1 MWRSQKRSVQLRLG
15 YGRFDRVEDN
25 KAPLREGAGCA
36 VAVVLS
42 FRKVK
47 KPRSLERDVSKRQVY
62 QLMSDAG
69 LQLAVATKINPD
81 STDPLVACAGA

>member
-15 YGRFDRVEDN
+15 YDRFDRIEDN

-47 KPRSLERDVSKRQVY
+47 KTRSLEHDVSKRQVY
-62 QLMSDAG
+62 RLMRG
-69 LQLAVATKINPD
+69 VQKGNRTLPRLIEPT
-81 STDPLVACAGA
+81 LVTAQ

>member
-1 MWRSQKRSVQLRLG
+1 MEVSKAICSVEIGLRPI
-15 YGRFDRVEDN
+15 RCVEDN
-25 KAPLREGAGCA
+25 KAPLRKGAGCA

-62 QLMSDAG
+62 RLMRG
-69 LQLAVATKINPD
+69 VQKGNRTLPRLIEPT
-81 STDPLVACAGA
+81 LVTAQ

>member
-15 YGRFDRVEDN
+15 YGRFDRVEDI

-47 KPRSLERDVSKRQVY
+47 KTRSLERDVSKRQVY
-62 QLMSDAG
+62 RLMRG
-69 LQLAVATKINPD
+69 VQKGNRTLPRLIEPT
-81 STDPLVACAGA
+81 LVTAQ